1 MTKVVESFPRRV
13 REIENTWIPLSDG
26 CRLAARI
33 WLPDDAEASPV
44 PAILEYI
51 PYRKRDFTRARDE
64 PMHYYFA
71 GHGYAAVRVDLR
83 GSGDSEGLLPDE
95 YTEQEHDDA
104 VDVIRWLASQPWCSG
119 KVGMMGISWGGFNSL
134 QVAARQPAELGAI
147 ITLCSTDDRYADD
160 AHYMGGCLLNENLT
174 WGSVLL
180 TYNAFPPDPHIV
192 GERWREMWLE
202 RLHHA
207 VLFPELWL
215 RHQWRDDYWK
225 HGSVCEDFAQITC
238 PVYAIGGWADAYSN
252 AIPRLLEGL
261 TVPRKGLIGPWAHAF
276 PHDGVP
282 GPAIGFLQEAL
293 RWWDH
298 WLKGIDNGI
307 MREPML
313 RVWMQESV
321 PPQAFYDVRPG
332 RWVAEPAWPP
342 ADRKPERY
350 VLNPGRLS
358 EQAEPES
365 VLELH
370 SPQTTGLGSG
380 DWCAFGAEG
389 EMPTDQRED
398 DGKSLIFDSDALS
411 QPLEILGAP
420 TVTLELAVDRPNAFV
435 SVRLNDVAPDG
446 ASTRVSYGLLN
457 LTHRSSH
464 AQPQALEPGKRYRVD
479 VRLNDI
485 AHAFPAGHSL
495 RVAVSTS
502 YWPIAWPAPEP
513 VTLTVYTGDS
523 SLTLPVRLPSPAD
536 TTLAPFPPP
545 ERAPPLEHTK
555 LRSAPMRRT
564 IERDLAS
571 NETVYTI
578 FSDGGEFDGAALAR
592 VEAIDLDVG
601 YMILKRF
608 RVHENDPLSAKAEII
623 QKALLRRG
631 DWSTRI
637 ETHTQLSATEDFF
650 HLKADLSAYEGSELA
665 FSRSWDERIA
675 RDLV

>member
-1 MTKVVESFPRRV
+1 
-13 REIENTWIPLSDG
+13 
-26 CRLAARI
+26 
-33 WLPDDAEASPV
+33 
-44 PAILEYI
+44 
-51 PYRKRDFTRARDE
+51 
-64 PMHYYFA
+64 
-71 GHGYAAVRVDLR
+71 
-83 GSGDSEGLLPDE
+83 
-95 YTEQEHDDA
+95 
-104 VDVIRWLASQPWCSG
+104 
-119 KVGMMGISWGGFNSL
+119 
-134 QVAARQPAELGAI
+134 
-147 ITLCSTDDRYADD
+147 
-160 AHYMGGCLLNENLT
+160 
-174 WGSVLL
+174 
-180 TYNAFPPDPHIV
+180 
-192 GERWREMWLE
+192 MWLE
-202 RLHHA
+202 RLRHA

-261 TVPRKGLIGPWAHAF
+261 TVPRKGLIGPWAHTF

-293 RWWDH
+293 RWWDY

-313 RVWMQESV
+313 RVWMQKSIQ
-321 PPQAFYDVRPG
+321 PQAFYEVRPG
-332 RWVAEPAWPP
+332 HWVAEPIWPP

-350 VLNPGRLS
+350 VLNAGKLG
-358 EQAEPES
+358 EQAELENA
-365 VLELH
+365 LELH
-370 SPQTTGLGSG
+370 SPQTTGLGGG

-389 EMPTDQRED
+389 EMPVDQRED
-398 DGKSLIFDSDALS
+398 DGKSLIFDSDALV

-420 TVTLELAVDRPNAFV
+420 VVTLELAVDRPNAFV
-435 SVRLNDVAPDG
+435 SVRLNDVTPDG

-457 LTHRSSH
+457 LTHRSGH

-502 YWPIAWPAPEP
+502 YWPIAWPAPQP
-513 VTLTVYTGDS
+513 VTLTLYTGAS
-523 SLTLPVRLPSPAD
+523 TLALPVRAPSPAD
-536 TTLAPFPPP
+536 ATLAPFPPP

-564 IERDLAS
+564 IERDLAT

-608 RVHENDPLSAKAEII
+608 RINENDALSAKAEII
-623 QKALLRRG
+623 QKTLLRRG
-631 DWSTRI
+631 DWLTRI
-637 ETHTQLSATEDFF
+637 ETHTQLSATEGFF
-650 HLKADLSAYEGSELA
+650 QLKADLNAYEGSEVV
-665 FSRSWDERIA
+665 FSRNWDERIE